1 MTTVGE
7 FMTTRLVTMD
17 GNDTLIAA
25 AQEMRDSAIGDVVV
39 TNGDD
44 VVGIVTDR
52 DITVRGVAGTRS
64 GLARFH
70 QITSRDVITVSQYD
84 DAVAAADLMRTYA
97 VRRLPVI
104 DDGRLVGLV
113 SMGDLAV
120 EREPQSV
127 LADISADDPTT
138 DRPPRTTRRPP
149 GAPGGRRCRV
159 CGMPVSAVCGGPGL
173 GGRRGLPVRGGWRRA
188 VRAPGAVY
196 WIPDRRLGERARW
209 RTRPRGSS
217 RAWTG
222 RGTNRC

>member
-39 TNGDD
+39 TDGDD
-44 VVGIVTDR
+44 VIGIVTDR
-52 DITVRGVAGTRS
+52 DITVRGVAENMDPNSTP
-64 GLARFH
+64 LN
-70 QITSRDVITVSQYD
+70 QITSKDVITVSQYD

-127 LADISADDPTT
+127 LADISADEP
-138 DRPPRTTRRPP
+138 
-149 GAPGGRRCRV
+149 
-159 CGMPVSAVCGGPGL
+159 
-173 GGRRGLPVRGGWRRA
+173 
-188 VRAPGAVY
+188 
-196 WIPDRRLGERARW
+196 
-209 RTRPRGSS
+209 
-217 RAWTG
+217 
-222 RGTNRC
+222 NN

>member
-39 TNGDD
+39 TDGDS

-52 DITVRGVAGTRS
+52 DITVRGVAENMDPGSTRLS
-64 GLARFH
+64 
-70 QITSRDVITVSQYD
+70 QITTRDVITVSQHD

-104 DDGRLVGLV
+104 DDGRLIGLV

-127 LADISADDPTT
+127 LADISADDP
-138 DRPPRTTRRPP
+138 
-149 GAPGGRRCRV
+149 
-159 CGMPVSAVCGGPGL
+159 
-173 GGRRGLPVRGGWRRA
+173 
-188 VRAPGAVY
+188 
-196 WIPDRRLGERARW
+196 
-209 RTRPRGSS
+209 
-217 RAWTG
+217 
-222 RGTNRC
+222 NN

>member
-17 GNDTLIAA
+17 GDDTLTAA

-39 TNGDD
+39 TAGDD

-52 DITVRGVAGTRS
+52 DITVRGVAESMDPNTTK
-64 GLARFH
+64 LNE
-70 QITSRDVITVSQYD
+70 ITSKDVVTVSQYD

-104 DDGRLVGLV
+104 DDGKLVGLV

-127 LADISADDPTT
+127 LADISADEP
-138 DRPPRTTRRPP
+138 
-149 GAPGGRRCRV
+149 
-159 CGMPVSAVCGGPGL
+159 
-173 GGRRGLPVRGGWRRA
+173 
-188 VRAPGAVY
+188 
-196 WIPDRRLGERARW
+196 
-209 RTRPRGSS
+209 
-217 RAWTG
+217 
-222 RGTNRC
+222 NN

>member
-39 TNGDD
+39 TDGDN

-52 DITVRGVAGTRS
+52 DIAVRGVAENMDPTATR
-64 GLARFH
+64 LN
-70 QITSRDVITVSQYD
+70 QITSKDVVTVSQND

-97 VRRLPVI
+97 VRRLPVVE
-104 DDGRLVGLV
+104 DGRLIGLI

-127 LADISADDPTT
+127 LADISAD
-138 DRPPRTTRRPP
+138 
-149 GAPGGRRCRV
+149 AP
-159 CGMPVSAVCGGPGL
+159 
-173 GGRRGLPVRGGWRRA
+173 
-188 VRAPGAVY
+188 
-196 WIPDRRLGERARW
+196 
-209 RTRPRGSS
+209 
-217 RAWTG
+217 
-222 RGTNRC
+222 NN

>member
-17 GNDTLIAA
+17 GNDTLTAA

-39 TNGDD
+39 TSGDD

-52 DITVRGVAGTRS
+52 DVTVRAVAESLDPNRTR
-64 GLARFH
+64 LNE
-70 QITSRDVITVSQYD
+70 ITSRDVITVSQHD

-127 LADISADDPTT
+127 LADISADDP
-138 DRPPRTTRRPP
+138 
-149 GAPGGRRCRV
+149 
-159 CGMPVSAVCGGPGL
+159 
-173 GGRRGLPVRGGWRRA
+173 
-188 VRAPGAVY
+188 
-196 WIPDRRLGERARW
+196 
-209 RTRPRGSS
+209 
-217 RAWTG
+217 
-222 RGTNRC
+222 NN

>member
-17 GNDTLIAA
+17 GNDTLTAA

-39 TNGDD
+39 TDGDD
-44 VVGIVTDR
+44 VIGIVTDR
-52 DITVRGVAGTRS
+52 DITVRGVAENLDPNSTPLNR
-64 GLARFH
+64 
-70 QITSRDVITVSQYD
+70 ITSKDVITVSQYD

-127 LADISADDPTT
+127 LADISADEP
-138 DRPPRTTRRPP
+138 
-149 GAPGGRRCRV
+149 
-159 CGMPVSAVCGGPGL
+159 
-173 GGRRGLPVRGGWRRA
+173 
-188 VRAPGAVY
+188 
-196 WIPDRRLGERARW
+196 
-209 RTRPRGSS
+209 
-217 RAWTG
+217 
-222 RGTNRC
+222 NN

>member
-39 TNGDD
+39 TDGDS

-52 DITVRGVAGTRS
+52 DITVRGVAENMDPGSTRLS
-64 GLARFH
+64 
-70 QITSRDVITVSQYD
+70 QITTRDVITVSQYD
-84 DAVAAADLMRTYA
+84 DVVAAADLMRTYA

-104 DDGRLVGLV
+104 DDGRLVGLI

-127 LADISADDPTT
+127 LADISAEDP
-138 DRPPRTTRRPP
+138 
-149 GAPGGRRCRV
+149 
-159 CGMPVSAVCGGPGL
+159 
-173 GGRRGLPVRGGWRRA
+173 
-188 VRAPGAVY
+188 
-196 WIPDRRLGERARW
+196 
-209 RTRPRGSS
+209 
-217 RAWTG
+217 
-222 RGTNRC
+222 NN